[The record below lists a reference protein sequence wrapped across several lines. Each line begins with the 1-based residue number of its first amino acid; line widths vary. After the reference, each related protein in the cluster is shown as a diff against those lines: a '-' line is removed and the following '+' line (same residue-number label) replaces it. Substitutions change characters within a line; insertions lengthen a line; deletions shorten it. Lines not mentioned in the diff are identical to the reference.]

1 MAENFYGGARRLI
14 APGLQYSQN
23 LYEDVLKEYVIEGT
37 EWLDLGCGHQI
48 LPGWRAEAEKRLV
61 EKCRMVVGVDYSLG
75 SLKNHENIS
84 LRIRGDITKL
94 PFRDNSFG
102 LVTANMVVEHLD
114 DPATQF
120 QEINR
125 ILKPGGIFIF
135 HTPNNLGHATIMA
148 RMVPGALKDKLAYIL
163 DGRKE
168 EDVFETHY
176 KANTRKEIDDVAR
189 RTGFEVLKTK
199 MLVSDAIFAIIPPL
213 AVLELIW
220 IRALMTE
227 PLKRFRTTIISI
239 LKKQSEPEAS

>member
-14 APGLQYSQN
+14 APELQYSQK
-23 LYEDVLKEYVIEGT
+23 LYEDVLEEYVTEGT

-48 LPGWRAEAEKRLV
+48 LPGWRAEAEKKLV

-120 QEINR
+120 QEDQ
-125 ILKPGGIFIF
+125 P
-135 HTPNNLGHATIMA
+135 
-148 RMVPGALKDKLAYIL
+148 D
-163 DGRKE
+163 
-168 EDVFETHY
+168 FET
-176 KANTRKEIDDVAR
+176 R
-189 RTGFEVLKTK
+189 RHLYF
-199 MLVSDAIFAIIPPL
+199 SH
-213 AVLELIW
+213 
-220 IRALMTE
+220 
-227 PLKRFRTTIISI
+227 
-239 LKKQSEPEAS
+239 SE